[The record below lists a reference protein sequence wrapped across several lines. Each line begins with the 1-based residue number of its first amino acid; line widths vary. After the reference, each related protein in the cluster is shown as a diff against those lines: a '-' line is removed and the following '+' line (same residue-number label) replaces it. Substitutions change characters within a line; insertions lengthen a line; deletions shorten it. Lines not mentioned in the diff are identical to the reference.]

1 MKKVLAGLLVAGL
14 VAFTG
19 CNESKPGG
27 PGVTTKKDTP
37 GGSPRA
43 GGYGADT
50 PRATP
55 AAPRGDGDGGVV
67 KTGTADKDLT
77 FKVRAPLTD
86 TNLKQGETKT
96 VKLTLSRGKN
106 FAQPVT
112 LKLKD
117 NKMGLKFDPASPEV
131 KPGDKDD
138 VEIKVTADEKADLGK
153 HVVNVDAS
161 APTGE
166 PTNVTF
172 TVDVKAATK

>member
-37 GGSPRA
+37 GSSPRA
-43 GGYGADT
+43 GGYGAET
-50 PRATP
+50 PRKA
-55 AAPRGDGDGGVV
+55 DGGRREGDSDVV
-67 KTGTADKDLT
+67 KTGTENKDLT
-77 FKVRAPLTD
+77 SKVRAPLTD
-86 TNLKQGETKT
+86 TTLKQGETKT

-117 NKMGLKFDPASPEV
+117 NKMGLKFDPA
-131 KPGDKDD
+131 
-138 VEIKVTADEKADLGK
+138 
-153 HVVNVDAS
+153 
-161 APTGE
+161 
-166 PTNVTF
+166 
-172 TVDVKAATK
+172 